1 MAPIK
6 FGSANLMAPLLVR
19 IHTTYDSAVRACG
32 RVDFLAPLLLRL
44 YLAPVFW
51 MAGWS
56 KAMAFE
62 DTVAWF
68 GADGL
73 GLPLPALMATLATGA
88 ELLGGLCLA
97 VGLAVRPIA
106 VPLMVTMLV
115 AILSV
120 HWPNGWL
127 AVAEPQGLFANQRT
141 MEAAERLSQI
151 KAILREHGDY
161 DYLTDK
167 GSLVILN
174 NGIEFG
180 ATYFLMLLSLFFTG
194 AGRWFSVDYW
204 IGSRLASARERPPA
218 SGTMSPAYVSSQIAT
233 RN

>member
-1 MAPIK
+1 MT
-6 FGSANLMAPLLVR
+6 SVLLR
-19 IHTTYDSAVRACG
+19 IRTSYDSLVRACG
-32 RVDFLAPLLLRL
+32 RADFLAPLLLRL

-51 MAGWS
+51 MAGWT
-56 KAMAFE
+56 KAMSFG

-73 GLPLPALMATLATGA
+73 GLPLPTLMAALATSA

-97 VGLAVRPIA
+97 LGLAVRPIA
-106 VPLMVTMLV
+106 VPLMLTMLV

-161 DYLTDK
+161 DYLTGK

-204 IGSRLASARERPPA
+204 IARSVPSTRVDPPA
-218 SGTMSPAYVSSQIAT
+218 SGTMAQPYVPSQMAI

>member
-1 MAPIK
+1 MT
-6 FGSANLMAPLLVR
+6 SALLR
-19 IHTTYDSAVRACG
+19 IRTSYDSLVEACG
-32 RVDFLAPLLLRL
+32 RADFLAPLLLRL

-51 MAGWS
+51 MAGWT
-56 KAMAFE
+56 KAMSFE
-62 DTVAWF
+62 DTVTWF

-73 GLPLPALMATLATGA
+73 GLPLPTLMAVLATGA

-106 VPLMVTMLV
+106 VPLMLTMLV

-161 DYLTDK
+161 DYLTGK

-204 IGSRLASARERPPA
+204 IGSRLAPVHARRPA
-218 SGTMSPAYVSSQIAT
+218 SGTMAPTYVSSQIAP